1 MVKGMGS
8 NPGYLF
14 KIFST
19 LQNLLILFFLLHI
32 SVVMLISNLFFLVLP
47 VPLTIAWLIAKS
59 YEAETDL
66 NYCGASSYINLK
78 SYWILEGPRFAAFIL
93 NILILLSVIRVLVT
107 HLSCNE
113 ILDTNQIK

>member
-1 MVKGMGS
+1 MEKKWATGQRFIRKEITTYRIG
-8 NPGYLF
+8 
-14 KIFST
+14 T
-19 LQNLLILFFLLHI
+19 
-32 SVVMLISNLFFLVLP
+32 LISNPLFLVLP

-59 YEAETDL
+59 YEAETDP